1 MENYT
6 QMGGSSKSTYI
17 QTKMYQLKHL
27 GKGREGY
34 DFYTGKQKFELNKK
48 SK

>member
-17 QTKMYQLKHL
+17 QAKMYQLKHL